1 MTEITT
7 QSPATPEMGLI
18 ARTIGIIVSPR
29 RTFEAVAERPQWL
42 GMLVLTTVLTAVL
55 MAGFMATPVGRQAFI
70 DKAQQPSALGGT
82 PSEAQMKAVEKIAVY
97 MPYAYGVGVI
107 VASPIVTAIIAGLA
121 FAVFGAFAGGRAT
134 YKQVFAVCT
143 HAGVI
148 GVLGL
153 LVTTPVN
160 YVRETLESP
169 MNLAVFFPML
179 DSGSFLS
186 KVLGSIG
193 LFPVWSV
200 MAFSIGLAVV
210 YRKKTQSVAL
220 VLFILYAIIAVGMAA
235 LSVARS

>member
-7 QSPATPEMGLI
+7 PPPASPEMGLV
-18 ARTIGIIVSPR
+18 ARAIGVVVSPR
-29 RTFEAVAERPQWL
+29 RTFEAVAERPHWF
-42 GMLVLTTVLTAVL
+42 GILVLTTVLTAVL
-55 MAGFMATPVGRQAFI
+55 MGGFAATPVGRQAFI
-70 DKAQQPSALGGT
+70 DKAQQPTALGGT
-82 PSEAQMKAVEKIAVY
+82 PSEQQMQAVEKFASY
-97 MPYAYGVGVI
+97 MPYVYGVGII
-107 VASPIVTAIIAGLA
+107 VVSPIVTAIIAGLV
-121 FAVFGAFAGGRAT
+121 FAVFGAFAGGQAT

-148 GVLGL
+148 GLLGL

-179 DSGSFLS
+179 DSGSFLA

-200 MAFSIGLAVV
+200 CAFSIGLAVV

-220 VLFILYAIIAVGMAA
+220 VLFLLYAIIAVGLAA
-235 LSVARS
+235 ISVARS